1 MVVYVSIPP
10 LTFITELSKWQ
21 VFSNYLFQTGDSLSS
36 KQLNQHFILKQWKR
50 ERKETEEKKPYL
62 NNLVIQLGQKQPN

>member
-36 KQLNQHFILKQWKR
+36 KQLNQHFILKQ
-50 ERKETEEKKPYL
+50 
-62 NNLVIQLGQKQPN
+62 